1 MTPDNALRAL
11 ADGFDGEL
19 ILPEDAGYESA
30 RRVWNQLIDRK
41 PAAIARCR
49 TRNDA
54 VSALTVARDT
64 GLELA
69 VRGGG
74 HSFPGFS
81 TTEGGL
87 VLDLGP
93 MKQIVVDAERRTAD
107 VGPGVRW
114 GELTAAAAQHG
125 LAPVGGHVADVGVAG
140 STLGGGN
147 GWFARVFGLA
157 CDNLV
162 AADVLTASGK
172 IVRAS
177 ADENQDLYWGLRGGG
192 GNLGIVLEFTL
203 RLHPVDRLLGGLV
216 LHRLE
221 EAADVLRFL
230 AEYGQSAP
238 DEANVAAAILAGPPA
253 PFVPQELHGKP
264 VLALAMCY
272 VGPLADGERELAPVR
287 GFGRPFADLVE
298 PTTFET
304 LQHIFD
310 PQGRPTPYHMRSH
323 LGGAL
328 TEELIAA
335 VIEHGGGLSSPDS
348 GVIVLPMG
356 GAAARVAADATAFRH
371 REASYCLEIGA
382 AWSAD
387 DENPQRHID
396 WADRLWAETR
406 SWAIGVEVNHLADEG
421 AEGVRRAYGDNFQRL
436 AQIKRTWDPDN
447 LFRLNQNV
455 PPATADDQRP
465 HS

>member
-1 MTPDNALRAL
+1 MNPENALRTL
-11 ADGFDGEL
+11 AEGFDGEV
-19 ILPEDAGYESA
+19 ILPEAAGYESA

-49 TRNDA
+49 TRDDA
-54 VSALTVARDT
+54 VSALAVARDT
-64 GLELA
+64 GLEVA

-93 MKQIVVDAERRTAD
+93 MKQIVVDVEQRTAK

-114 GELTAAAAQHG
+114 GDLTEATAQHG

-140 STLGGGN
+140 LTLGGGN

-162 AADVLTASGK
+162 AADVLTASGT

-192 GNLGIVLEFTL
+192 GNLGVVLEFTL

-216 LHRLE
+216 MHRLDD
-221 EAADVLRFL
+221 AAEVLRFL
-230 AEYGQSAP
+230 AQYGQSAP
-238 DEANVAAAILAGPPA
+238 DEVNVAPAILAAPPA

-264 VLALAMCY
+264 VLALATCY
-272 VGPLADGERELAPVR
+272 VGPLSDGERELAPVR
-287 GFGRPFADLVE
+287 GFGKRFADLVE
-298 PTTFET
+298 PTSFEV
-304 LQHIFD
+304 LQHMFD
-310 PQGRPTPYHMRSH
+310 AQGQSTPYHMRSH
-323 LGGAL
+323 LGGPI
-328 TEELIAA
+328 TEELIEA
-335 VIEHGGGLSSPDS
+335 VIDFGGRLSSPGN
-348 GVIVLPMG
+348 GVLLLPMG
-356 GAAARVAADATAFRH
+356 GAVAGVAADATAFRH

-396 WADRLWAETR
+396 WADQLWAATR

-421 AEGVRRAYGDNFQRL
+421 PEGVRRAYGDNYDRL
-436 AQIKRTWDPDN
+436 AEIKRAWDPDN

-455 PPATADDQRP
+455 PPAVAN
-465 HS
+465 

>member
-1 MTPDNALRAL
+1 MAPEDALRAL
-11 ADGFDGEL
+11 ADGFDGEV
-19 ILPEDAGYESA
+19 IRPEDAGYDSS

-54 VSALTVARDT
+54 VSALAVARDT

-93 MKQIVVDAERRTAD
+93 MKQIVVDGERRTAN

-125 LAPVGGHVADVGVAG
+125 LVPVGGHVADVGVAG
-140 STLGGGN
+140 LTLGGGN

-203 RLHPVDRLLGGLV
+203 RLHPVDRLLGGMV

-221 EAADVLRFL
+221 DAADVLRFL
-230 AEYGQSAP
+230 AGYGQSAP
-238 DEANVAAAILAGPPA
+238 DEINVAPAILAGPPA

-272 VGPLADGERELAPVR
+272 VGPLADGGRELAPVR

-298 PTTFET
+298 PTTFEM

-310 PQGRPTPYHMRSH
+310 PQSRPTPYHMRSH
-323 LGGAL
+323 LGGAI

-335 VIEHGGGLSSPDS
+335 MIEHGGGLSSPDN
-348 GVIVLPMG
+348 GALLLPMG
-356 GAAARVAADATAFRH
+356 GAVARVAADATAFRH
-371 REASYCLEIGA
+371 REASYCMEIGA

-387 DENPQRHID
+387 DENPQRHIE

-421 AEGVRRAYGDNFQRL
+421 SEGVRRAYGDNYQRL
-436 AQIKRTWDPDN
+436 AHIKRTWDPDN

-455 PPATADDQRP
+455 PPATADDPGPQ
-465 HS
+465 

>member
-1 MTPDNALRAL
+1 MTPEDALRAL
-11 ADGFDGEL
+11 ADGFDGEV
-19 ILPEDAGYESA
+19 IRPEDADYESS

-54 VSALTVARDT
+54 VSALAVARDT

-93 MKQIVVDAERRTAD
+93 MKQIVVDVEQRTAN
-107 VGPGVRW
+107 VGPGARW
-114 GELTAAAAQHG
+114 GELTAAAAQHS

-140 STLGGGN
+140 LTLGGGN

-203 RLHPVDRLLGGLV
+203 RLHPVDRLLGGMV

-221 EAADVLRFL
+221 DAADVLRFL
-230 AEYGQSAP
+230 AGYGQSAP
-238 DEANVAAAILAGPPA
+238 DEVNVAPAILAGPPA

-298 PTTFET
+298 PTTFEI

-310 PQGRPTPYHMRSH
+310 PQGQSTPYHMRSH
-323 LGGAL
+323 LGGAI
-328 TEELIAA
+328 TEELIVAM
-335 VIEHGGGLSSPDS
+335 IEHGGGLSSPNN
-348 GVIVLPMG
+348 GVLLLPMG
-356 GAAARVAADATAFRH
+356 GAVARVAADATAFRH
-371 REASYCLEIGA
+371 REASYCMEVGA

-387 DENPQRHID
+387 DENPQRHIE

-421 AEGVRRAYGDNFQRL
+421 SEGVRRAYGDNYQRL

-455 PPATADDQRP
+455 PPATADDPGPR
-465 HS
+465 